1 MKFSESFPL
10 GYFQIKCQ
18 HQLKKP
24 GNGSRWEEPSF
35 SNVVKVWTTGRMITD
50 ERIKGAEKH
59 QNLVRKVNKKK
70 DQPDGNPK
78 PLGSQRVYLN

>member
-18 HQLKKP
+18 HQLNKP

-35 SNVVKVWTTGRMITD
+35 SNVVNF
-50 ERIKGAEKH
+50 EQPAE
-59 QNLVRKVNKKK
+59 
-70 DQPDGNPK
+70 
-78 PLGSQRVYLN
+78 